1 MQNKKPKII
10 FAGTPEFSVPTLKL
24 LYDSGYEVSLVL
36 TQPDR
41 KSGRG
46 MKITHSPVK
55 KYSLEHKLPVYQPKK
70 LLNNEDV
77 KNKILSLKPDVLIVV
92 AYGLIIPKEFL
103 NYFLHK
109 YNIHASLLP
118 RWRGAAPIHR
128 AIEAGDKTTGVT
140 IMSVIPELDAGPMV
154 EKEKIKIKNSD
165 TTGSL
170 NRYLSEAGAN
180 LMLKVLQNIE
190 AGNIIN
196 SVSQNDSEASYAHKI
211 KKNESILNKNETAQL
226 VCRTVVAINPYPV
239 VSCIFRKKIIKIW
252 EADIAEI
259 DNYSKINL
267 EPGKFIVIKENLYL
281 QLYDNAI
288 KIIKIQPEGS
298 RPMSAKEFINGYSVI
313 TGESIT

>member
-1 MQNKKPKII
+1 MQNKKLKIL

-24 LYDSGYEVSLVL
+24 LHDSGYEVCLVL

-46 MKITHSPVK
+46 MKLKQSPVK
-55 KYSLEHKLPVYQPKK
+55 KYSIEHNLTLYQPEK
-70 LLNNEDV
+70 LLNNEEV
-77 KNKILSLKPDVLIVV
+77 KKKILSLRPDIFIVV
-92 AYGLIIPKEFL
+92 AYGLIIPTEFL
-103 NYFLHK
+103 NYFVHK

-140 IMSVIPELDAGPMV
+140 IMSIIPELDAGPMI
-154 EKEKIKIKNSD
+154 EKEKIKIKDSD

-170 NRYLSEAGAN
+170 NKYLSEAGAN

-211 KKNESILNKNETAQL
+211 KKNESILNKNESAQL
-226 VCRTVVAINPYPV
+226 VCRKVRAFNPYPV
-239 VSCIFRKKIIKIW
+239 VNCIFRKKIIKIW